1 MSAWRT
7 NWSTTSTNSPDSVA
21 RAILVV
27 EACSLILIVVVM
39 LATHSDTTTAV
50 ALPNPSLS
58 AVPFLAML
66 TVLSMAGFESSAFF
80 GPEAKRPLISVTRT
94 VLISPIICG
103 VLFVFAAWAAMTGHG
118 ATIVGAYFEGTAS
131 GASAEVVLAVKIGMT
146 CSWFASTLGCA
157 QAGSRLLYS
166 MGIER
171 VLPAPLARVHRR
183 FRTPYVA
190 VLAFV
195 AVSAAGVFIYSD
207 TVRDDSGS
215 FDGVVETALVC
226 AYTLV
231 AFASWKFLR
240 RIGEHT
246 SLTRICTLS
255 VSAAGAGLLVYI
267 VLDGAVHGMWALPI
281 AALAVA
287 VSGTVWSS
295 LLRRARPE
303 SLLMVGAF
311 DSVETAD
318 LLPGAG
324 TLLIDGDGRR
334 RLVPDRGAAEGN
346 SPEHGR

>member
-1 MSAWRT
+1 MANRLADALSPYLRQHADNPVDWWEWQDAAFDEAVRRDVPVLLSVGYAACHWCHVMAHESFEDPGIAALL
-7 NWSTTSTNSPDSVA
+7 NDRFVSIKVDREERPDVDAMYMAATT
-21 RAILVV
+21 
-27 EACSLILIVVVM
+27 
-39 LATHSDTTTAV
+39 
-50 ALPNPSLS
+50 
-58 AVPFLAML
+58 
-66 TVLSMAGFESSAFF
+66 
-80 GPEAKRPLISVTRT
+80 
-94 VLISPIICG
+94 
-103 VLFVFAAWAAMTGHG
+103 AMTGHG

-246 SLTRICTLS
+246 SLTRICTVS
-255 VSAAGAGLLVYI
+255 VSVAGAGLFHDLAHAEFRVAHAHANAESQKVRLVHR
-267 VLDGAVHGMWALPI
+267 LI
-281 AALAVA
+281 AAAP
-287 VSGTVWSS
+287 
-295 LLRRARPE
+295 LRA
-303 SLLMVGAF
+303 LG
-311 DSVETAD
+311 
-318 LLPGAG
+318 
-324 TLLIDGDGRR
+324 
-334 RLVPDRGAAEGN
+334 
-346 SPEHGR
+346 